1 MSSMMP
7 SQQNLPPQGSSFGA
21 LWRHPA
27 TTQKLLAFAL
37 LVASLAV
44 GGFGVFLLLRGSERA
59 LYRDLPEQ
67 EAATAVERLST
78 AGVSARLGDDGRSVW
93 VPSGSLDQARL
104 VLARDGL
111 PVAGSAGFELFD
123 ETGFGMTDFLE
134 QVNYRR
140 ALEGELSRTITA
152 LDEVA
157 QARLHLVLPRESVF
171 ASESEPAKA
180 SVTLRLHRPLAP
192 GNVDAVAHLVASAV
206 EGLVIDN
213 VVIVDSHGRALYTG
227 SNEPA
232 GEALTSDQLALKS
245 KIERELA
252 MKAVA
257 ILEPLVGDSSVR
269 AKATVEMD
277 FDRSE
282 ETVESYDPA
291 GSVVRSQRRE
301 EQLQT
306 PFDSKS
312 LAIGIPGTR
321 SNIPVAG
328 AAPTSGVA
336 GEPADAVTD
345 SATEVAGASP
355 PDAGSSAQAKV
366 TASGPAA
373 PARTSTSET
382 INYEVSKRVRHVST
396 PTGKVLRRS
405 VAVVVDHVGASDGGA
420 DAFQP
425 QPVENMEKFRELVVA
440 ALLDEF
446 SPQGSGP
453 DVNRVGVDAVAD
465 FLLSR
470 DPDGLAIID
479 PESASAGY
487 LAVAESVIEVR
498 RSSGLIGAWDD
509 LESSPGVTAASL
521 AALRDGTSLGQFSVL
536 GAENVG
542 PQIGSELRMKG
553 VLAVFSSLI
562 GMLAYIWFRFELRFG
577 IGALVAVVHDVM
589 IVLGL
594 FALADFEFN
603 LTTVAAFLTLI
614 GYSVND
620 TVVVFDRVRE
630 NLRRSRTRAL
640 EETMNLSLNQ
650 TLSRTVL
657 TSGTTLLA
665 LGCLLFLGGDV
676 LRGFAFIL
684 AIGIVVGTYSSI
696 YVASPFALLWEQLF
710 GGAARLRRK
719 ESRAA
724 AR

>member
-1 MSSMMP
+1 
-7 SQQNLPPQGSSFGA
+7 
-21 LWRHPA
+21 
-27 TTQKLLAFAL
+27 
-37 LVASLAV
+37 
-44 GGFGVFLLLRGSERA
+44 
-59 LYRDLPEQ
+59 
-67 EAATAVERLST
+67 
-78 AGVSARLGDDGRSVW
+78 
-93 VPSGSLDQARL
+93 
-104 VLARDGL
+104 
-111 PVAGSAGFELFD
+111 
-123 ETGFGMTDFLE
+123 
-134 QVNYRR
+134 
-140 ALEGELSRTITA
+140 
-152 LDEVA
+152 
-157 QARLHLVLPRESVF
+157 
-171 ASESEPAKA
+171 
-180 SVTLRLHRPLAP
+180 
-192 GNVDAVAHLVASAV
+192 
-206 EGLVIDN
+206 
-213 VVIVDSHGRALYTG
+213 
-227 SNEPA
+227 
-232 GEALTSDQLALKS
+232 
-245 KIERELA
+245 
-252 MKAVA
+252 
-257 ILEPLVGDSSVR
+257 
-269 AKATVEMD
+269 
-277 FDRSE
+277 
-282 ETVESYDPA
+282 
-291 GSVVRSQRRE
+291 
-301 EQLQT
+301 
-306 PFDSKS
+306 
-312 LAIGIPGTR
+312 
-321 SNIPVAG
+321 
-328 AAPTSGVA
+328 
-336 GEPADAVTD
+336 
-345 SATEVAGASP
+345 
-355 PDAGSSAQAKV
+355 
-366 TASGPAA
+366 
-373 PARTSTSET
+373 
-382 INYEVSKRVRHVST
+382 
-396 PTGKVLRRS
+396 
-405 VAVVVDHVGASDGGA
+405 
-420 DAFQP
+420 
-425 QPVENMEKFRELVVA
+425 
-440 ALLDEF
+440 